1 MTTFDPSGAQAAGD
15 APAGWAKLV
24 DPWAGFALAH
34 PPGWTVHNERGTI
47 VVSEDPSNTVAA
59 WIAAAPL
66 AGATNLQDFAARYV
80 ATVHASD
87 PSFEAAPGPA
97 SAPGSLLL
105 RTHCRRGAAALEG
118 RINMVARGDQVVI
131 RGFQAPAGTPGADA
145 PPRAAEMLA
154 ILNSFRTFAG
164 QQRQMFREPKEGAF
178 TAIVPAGWTVSGEV
192 TRDRW
197 TGMPSC
203 AFTAQ
208 ADTSGL
214 TKVCVPG
221 STWTLYD
228 KWLANRFMPNCARF
242 MPAAKFAAEWLP
254 KKLPMKDL
262 RIETSED
269 WPELKPRLQ
278 AEVVGLGMDPRS
290 VEITTAR
297 TTGTFTL
304 AGTPVRERMF
314 TATVR
319 KLKGDANDLLNQAWF
334 GLLQFYYHAPEG
346 EFAALDGVL
355 GAIARSFRIDP
366 GWQQQ
371 QNAKAAQ
378 EQQIANMMFQQA
390 MAGARQA
397 QQNFINAQHHIWQNQ
412 AQVSQGIMQSFA
424 YHNAAQDSAM
434 HQWSNATFGVNDVIN
449 PDTGVVRRVDNSFD
463 QYWATN
469 DGTVIGGN
477 WGTQPDPSWHH
488 LEPIKL

>member
-1 MTTFDPSGAQAAGD
+1 
-15 APAGWAKLV
+15 V
-24 DPWAGFALAH
+24 
-34 PPGWTVHNERGTI
+34 
-47 VVSEDPSNTVAA
+47 
-59 WIAAAPL
+59 
-66 AGATNLQDFAARYV
+66 
-80 ATVHASD
+80 
-87 PSFEAAPGPA
+87 
-97 SAPGSLLL
+97 
-105 RTHCRRGAAALEG
+105 ALEG

-131 RGFQAPAGTPGADA
+131 RGFQVPAGGPAGDM
-145 PPRAAEMLA
+145 PPRAAETLA

-178 TAIVPAGWTVSGEV
+178 TAIVPAGWTAAGAV

-197 TGMPSC
+197 TGTPSC
-203 AFTAQ
+203 EFTAQ
-208 ADTSGL
+208 SDAHGL

-228 KWLANRFMPNCARF
+228 KWLVGTRF

-254 KKLPMKDL
+254 MKLPMKDL

-278 AEVVGLGMDPRS
+278 AEVAGLGMDPRS

-346 EFAALDGVL
+346 GFAAVEGTL
-355 GAIARSFRIDP
+355 GAIARSFRVDP
-366 GWQQQ
+366 GWQQR
-371 QNAKAAQ
+371 QNAQAAQ
-378 EQQIANMMFQQA
+378 EQQMANMMFQQSV
-390 MAGARQA
+390 AGARQA
-397 QQNFINAQHHIWQNQ
+397 QQNFMNAQHHIWQNQ
-412 AQVSQGIMQSFA
+412 ASVNQGIMDSFA